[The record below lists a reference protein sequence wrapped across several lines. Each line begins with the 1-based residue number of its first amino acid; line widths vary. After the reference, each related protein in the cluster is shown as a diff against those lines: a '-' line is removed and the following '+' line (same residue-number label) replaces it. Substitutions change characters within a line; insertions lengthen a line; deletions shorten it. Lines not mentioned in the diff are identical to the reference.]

1 MSDDT
6 LTQIEETLAHTL
18 KMVDELNEIVTAQ
31 RDQIDRLDVQV
42 KFLMTRERDREQE
55 ALFSDTVP
63 IDKPPHY

>member
-1 MSDDT
+1 MSNDT

-31 RDQIDRLDVQV
+31 RDLIDRLNVQV
-42 KFLMTRERDREQE
+42 KFLMTRERDRETE
-55 ALFSDTVP
+55 AIYAHDVP